1 MSAGGGAGLLE
12 LVARGKKDT
21 FFTGDPKI
29 SFFHS
34 IYRRAS
40 PWLRETRYL
49 LPRNEGDFESYIDFT
64 IDPVA
69 DIVKD
74 IHLLI
79 QLPTWLPPSI
89 AAINGTSV
97 IRDLSGNSY
106 GYTNHIG
113 YYCIQKIQLFQNQL
127 MFYEDFG
134 EAMWLRAQSKYTNGK
149 ITVINSLTGGHDGSL
164 LEIQRNATP
173 GQLEVKLN
181 IPFDSLPKDFGLPIS
196 AISPF
201 SLKIRIYINKFSH
214 IMESSSGVL
223 APNVFERTM
232 TVQSTLGGTPTNFV
246 TKKKSELG
254 RPNFQLRVQ
263 YVYVDSVCQ
272 KLLRETTWKVPFL
285 RCIANQFT
293 LEDNIWKIGVPP
305 TLRKLLE
312 VYGSIQRLRIL
323 FQSEASVRAGQA
335 WKYTPSSG
343 TNWFTSLTFFIH
355 GQDRLGLWESDVFEK
370 VTSYAHDVGKS
381 VSGVYLLDTGAE
393 DLDIPAGTLNL
404 TQAEKPELQILLIDL
419 ANDSR
424 TGDKKTFMRVYA
436 DIWDLLELSGQWI
449 KLSYS

>member
-64 IDPVA
+64 LDPVA

-89 AAINGTSV
+89 AAINGTSL

-113 YYCIQKIQLFQNQL
+113 YYCIQKVQLFQNQL
-127 MFYEDFG
+127 MVYEDFG

-149 ITVINSLTGGHDGSL
+149 ISVVNSLTGGHDGSL

-181 IPFDSLPKDFGLPIS
+181 LPFDSLPKDFGIPIS

-201 SLKIRIYINKFSH
+201 SLKIRIYISKFSQ

-246 TKKKSELG
+246 TKKKAELG

-293 LEDNIWKIGVPP
+293 L
-305 TLRKLLE
+305 
-312 VYGSIQRLRIL
+312 
-323 FQSEASVRAGQA
+323 
-335 WKYTPSSG
+335 
-343 TNWFTSLTFFIH
+343 
-355 GQDRLGLWESDVFEK
+355 
-370 VTSYAHDVGKS
+370 
-381 VSGVYLLDTGAE
+381 
-393 DLDIPAGTLNL
+393 
-404 TQAEKPELQILLIDL
+404 
-419 ANDSR
+419 
-424 TGDKKTFMRVYA
+424 
-436 DIWDLLELSGQWI
+436 
-449 KLSYS
+449 